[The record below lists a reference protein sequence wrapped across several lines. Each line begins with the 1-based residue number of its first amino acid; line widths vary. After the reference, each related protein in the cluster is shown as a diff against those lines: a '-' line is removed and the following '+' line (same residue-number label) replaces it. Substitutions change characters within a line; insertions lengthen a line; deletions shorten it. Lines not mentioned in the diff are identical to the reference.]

1 MLWRWLMIKA
11 ERLLKEAQANLELV
25 AETGYSLNL
34 GEILVLFLFWVLV
47 LVSPIVGLVSWVPW

>member
-1 MLWRWLMIKA
+1 MIKA

>member
-34 GEILVLFLFWVLV
+34 GEILVLFSFGYWFWYHQ
-47 LVSPIVGLVSWVPW
+47 